1 VRRREARFT
10 VIFRL
15 SLRPIECHHFTTMK
29 TRFVA
34 LLLVAL
40 TLPLFLEARPPTGW
54 TDDFDKAVEKA
65 KAEKKNVLLDF
76 TGSDWCG
83 FCIKLDK
90 EVFDTPKFKE
100 WAKKNVVL
108 VQVDFPQSVKLS
120 QKVVKQNAELKA
132 KYPAR
137 GYPTIV
143 IINPEG
149 NVLVT
154 KSGYSPGSGPD
165 AYLEGIK
172 AGAVTQ

>member
-1 VRRREARFT
+1 
-10 VIFRL
+10 
-15 SLRPIECHHFTTMK
+15 MK
-29 TRFVA
+29 TRLLP

-40 TLPLFLEARPPTGW
+40 VVPCFALRAAPPAGW

-108 VQVDFPQSVKLS
+108 MQVDFPHKKLPE
-120 QKVVKQNAELKA
+120 KLVKQNADLKS
-132 KYPAR
+132 KFPTG

-149 NVLVT
+149 NVLV
-154 KSGYSPGSGPD
+154 KKVGYAPGSGPD
-165 AYLEGIK
+165 AYLEAIK
-172 AGAVTQ
+172 AGEVTQ